1 MRSKLQ
7 LSPKKRPSTPRG
19 EQTCKAV
26 VTATARLLE
35 RDGYEALTTNHVAE
49 RAGVGVASVYEF
61 YPSKHAL
68 VAAVVEH
75 MVESVIAD
83 LTHDLEHAF
92 GSTAP
97 ALRGGAPAA
106 RGEDPIA
113 EWISGMFTAVA
124 KRKRLYSVLVQE
136 VPFFWQV
143 PAVVAAR
150 ERLQELAFRAR
161 SLRAAKEEAPYA
173 DAMTYLMPIMVAHA
187 VVDSVIRP
195 PKGIEPQALERALVD
210 AVRRLVG

>member
-1 MRSKLQ
+1 MREKLE

-19 EQTCKAV
+19 EQTFRAV

-49 RAGVGVASVYEF
+49 RAGVGIASVYEF
-61 YPSKHAL
+61 FPSKHAL

-75 MVESVIAD
+75 MVESVIAE
-83 LTHDLEHAF
+83 LAHGLEHAF
-92 GSTAP
+92 AHGQ
-97 ALRGGAPAA
+97 
-106 RGEDPIA
+106 DPIG
-113 EWISGMFTAVA
+113 EWISAMFAAIA

-143 PAVVAAR
+143 PAVVDAR
-150 ERLQELAFRAR
+150 ERLQQLAFRAR
-161 SLRAAKEEAPYA
+161 SLRAAQDESPHAA
-173 DAMTYLMPIMVAHA
+173 AMTYLIPIMVAHA
-187 VVDSVIRP
+187 VIESVIRP
-195 PKGIEPQALERALVD
+195 PKGLEAEELERALVD

>member
-19 EQTCKAV
+19 EQTYRAI

-35 RDGYEALTTNHVAE
+35 RSGYEALTTNHVAR

-61 YPSKHAL
+61 FPSKHAL

-83 LTHDLEHAF
+83 LTLGLEQAF
-92 GSTAP
+92 
-97 ALRGGAPAA
+97 A

-113 EWISGMFTAVA
+113 EWISGMFTAIE

-150 ERLQELAFRAR
+150 ERLLQLALRAR
-161 SLRAAKEEAPYA
+161 SLRAAADVSPHAEAL
-173 DAMTYLMPIMVAHA
+173 TYLMPIMVANA

-195 PKGIEPQALERALVD
+195 PEGLEPRALELALID
-210 AVRRLVG
+210 AVRRLTGL

>member
-19 EQTCKAV
+19 EQTYRAV

-35 RDGYEALTTNHVAE
+35 RGGYEALTTNHVAE

-61 YPSKHAL
+61 FPSKHAL

-83 LTHDLEHAF
+83 LTLGLEHAF
-92 GSTAP
+92 AH
-97 ALRGGAPAA
+97 
-106 RGEDPIA
+106 GEDPIA
-113 EWISGMFTAVA
+113 EWISAMFAAIA

-143 PAVVAAR
+143 PAVVQAR
-150 ERLQELAFRAR
+150 ERLHELALRAR
-161 SLRAAKEEAPYA
+161 ALRAAEEVSPHVE
-173 DAMTYLMPIMVAHA
+173 AMTYLIPIMVAHA

-195 PKGIEPQALERALVD
+195 PQGLEPQALERALVD
-210 AVRRLVG
+210 AVRRLVD

>member
-1 MRSKLQ
+1 MREKLQ

-19 EQTCKAV
+19 EQTYRAV

-49 RAGVGVASVYEF
+49 RAGVGIASVYEF
-61 YPSKHAL
+61 FPSKHAL

-83 LTHDLEHAF
+83 LTQSLEHAF
-92 GSTAP
+92 EHGS
-97 ALRGGAPAA
+97 
-106 RGEDPIA
+106 DPIA
-113 EWISGMFTAVA
+113 EWISGMFAAVA
-124 KRKRLYSVLVQE
+124 KRKRLYCVLVQE

-150 ERLQELAFRAR
+150 ENLQQLALRAR
-161 SLRAAKEEAPYA
+161 SLRAAEPISPHVE
-173 DAMTYLMPIMVAHA
+173 AMTYLVPIMVANA

-195 PKGIEPQALERALVD
+195 PQGLEPQALELALVH

>member
-19 EQTCKAV
+19 AQTYRAV

-35 RDGYEALTTNHVAE
+35 RDGYEALTTNHVAD

-61 YPSKHAL
+61 FPSKHAL

-75 MVESVIAD
+75 MVESVIAE
-83 LTHDLEHAF
+83 LTSDLEHAF
-92 GSTAP
+92 
-97 ALRGGAPAA
+97 A

-113 EWISGMFTAVA
+113 EWISGMFGAVA

-161 SLRAAKEEAPYA
+161 SLRAGNDVSPHVE
-173 DAMTYLMPIMVAHA
+173 AMTYLMPIMVAHA

-195 PKGIEPQALERALVD
+195 PQGLPPQALELALVD
-210 AVRRLVG
+210 AVKRLVG

>member
-1 MRSKLQ
+1 MREKLQ
-7 LSPKKRPSTPRG
+7 LSPKKRPSTRRG
-19 EQTCKAV
+19 ELTYRAA

-49 RAGVGVASVYEF
+49 RAGVGIASVYEF
-61 YPSKHAL
+61 FPSKHAL

-75 MVESVIAD
+75 TVESVLAD
-83 LTHDLEHAF
+83 LTHSLEHAF
-92 GSTAP
+92 KH
-97 ALRGGAPAA
+97 GA
-106 RGEDPIA
+106 DPIA
-113 EWISGMFTAVA
+113 EWIGAMFTAVA
-124 KRKRLYSVLVQE
+124 KRKRLYCVLVQE

-150 ERLQELAFRAR
+150 EQLQQLAFRAR
-161 SLRAAKEEAPYA
+161 SLRAADDVSPHVE
-173 DAMTYLMPIMVAHA
+173 AMTYLMPIMVANA

-195 PKGIEPQALERALVD
+195 PQGLESHDLERALVH

>member
-19 EQTCKAV
+19 EQTYRAV

-35 RDGYEALTTNHVAE
+35 RDGYEALTTNHVAA

-61 YPSKHAL
+61 FPSKHAL

-75 MVESVIAD
+75 MVESVIAE
-83 LTHDLEHAF
+83 LTRDLEHAF
-92 GSTAP
+92 AH
-97 ALRGGAPAA
+97 
-106 RGEDPIA
+106 GEDPIA
-113 EWISGMFTAVA
+113 EWIGGMFSAVA

-161 SLRAAKEEAPYA
+161 SLRAAQHVSPHANA
-173 DAMTYLMPIMVAHA
+173 VTHLLPIMVAHA

-195 PKGIEPQALERALVD
+195 PHGLDPQSLELALVEV
-210 AVRRLVG
+210 VRRLVS

>member
-19 EQTCKAV
+19 EQTYRAV

-35 RDGYEALTTNHVAE
+35 RDGYEALTTNHVAH

-61 YPSKHAL
+61 FPSKHAL

-75 MVESVIAD
+75 MVESVLAD
-83 LTHDLEHAF
+83 LKHGLEHSFAH
-92 GSTAP
+92 
-97 ALRGGAPAA
+97 GA
-106 RGEDPIA
+106 DPIA
-113 EWISGMFTAVA
+113 EWISGMFAAIA

-143 PAVVAAR
+143 PAVVEAR
-150 ERLQELAFRAR
+150 ERLQQLALRAR
-161 SLRAAKEEAPYA
+161 SLRRTADAAPHVE
-173 DAMTYLMPIMVAHA
+173 AMTYLMPIMVAHA
-187 VVDSVIRP
+187 VIDSVIRP
-195 PKGIEPQALERALVD
+195 PHGLETQALELALVD
-210 AVRRLVG
+210 AVKRLMA

>member
-1 MRSKLQ
+1 MRVKLQ

-19 EQTCKAV
+19 EQTYRAV

-61 YPSKHAL
+61 FPSKHAL

-75 MVESVIAD
+75 MVESVIGD
-83 LTHDLEHAF
+83 LKLGLERSFMH
-92 GSTAP
+92 
-97 ALRGGAPAA
+97 GA
-106 RGEDPIA
+106 DPIA
-113 EWISGMFTAVA
+113 EWISAMFEAVA

-150 ERLQELAFRAR
+150 ENLQQLAFRAR
-161 SLRAAKEEAPYA
+161 SLRAAPASAHA
-173 DAMTYLMPIMVAHA
+173 DALTYLVPIMVANA

-195 PKGIEPQALERALVD
+195 PQGLEAQSLELALID
-210 AVRRLVG
+210 AVKRLVG

>member
-1 MRSKLQ
+1 MREKLQ

-19 EQTCKAV
+19 EQTYRAV
-26 VTATARLLE
+26 VTATTRLLE

-61 YPSKHAL
+61 FPSKHAL

-75 MVESVIAD
+75 MVESVLAD
-83 LTHDLEHAF
+83 LKQGLEQ
-92 GSTAP
+92 
-97 ALRGGAPAA
+97 ALA
-106 RGEDPIA
+106 RGQDPIA
-113 EWISGMFTAVA
+113 EWISAMFAAVA

-150 ERLQELAFRAR
+150 EQLHELALRAR
-161 SLRAAKEEAPYA
+161 SLRAAEDVTAHVE
-173 DAMTYLMPIMVAHA
+173 AMTYLMPIMVANA

-195 PKGIEPQALERALVD
+195 PHGLSPEALERALVD
-210 AVRRLVG
+210 AVKRLVL

>member
-19 EQTCKAV
+19 EQTYRAI

-35 RDGYEALTTNHVAE
+35 RAGYEALTTNHVAA

-61 YPSKHAL
+61 FPSKHAL

-75 MVESVIAD
+75 VVEGVLAD

-92 GSTAP
+92 
-97 ALRGGAPAA
+97 A

-113 EWISGMFTAVA
+113 EWISGMFSAVG

-150 ERLQELAFRAR
+150 ERLQELSSRAR
-161 SLRAAKEEAPYA
+161 SLRAVQDVSPHA

-195 PKGIEPQALERALVD
+195 PQGLEPQALERALVD
-210 AVRRLVG
+210 AVRRLVR

>member
-1 MRSKLQ
+1 MREKLQ

-19 EQTCKAV
+19 EQTYKAV

-35 RDGYEALTTNHVAE
+35 RSGYEALTTNHVAE

-61 YPSKHAL
+61 FPSKHAL

-75 MVESVIAD
+75 MIESVIAD
-83 LTHDLEHAF
+83 LKHGLEHA
-92 GSTAP
+92 
-97 ALRGGAPAA
+97 LV

-113 EWISGMFTAVA
+113 EWISAMFTAVS

-150 ERLQELAFRAR
+150 EQLLALSVSARA
-161 SLRAAKEEAPYA
+161 LRPAEKASPHLE
-173 DAMTYLMPIMVAHA
+173 AMTYLMPIMVANA
-187 VVDSVIRP
+187 VIDSVIRP
-195 PKGIEPQALERALVD
+195 PEGLPPEALEAALVD
-210 AVRRLVG
+210 TVKRLVG

>member
-19 EQTCKAV
+19 EQTYRAV

-61 YPSKHAL
+61 FPSKHAL
-68 VAAVVEH
+68 VAAVVES

-83 LTHDLEHAF
+83 LTLGLEHAF
-92 GSTAP
+92 AH
-97 ALRGGAPAA
+97 
-106 RGEDPIA
+106 GEAPIA
-113 EWISGMFTAVA
+113 EWIAAMFAAIA

-136 VPFFWQV
+136 VPFFSQV

-150 ERLQELAFRAR
+150 ERLHELALRAR
-161 SLRAAKEEAPYA
+161 SLRAATEASPHVE
-173 DAMTYLMPIMVAHA
+173 AMTYLVPIMVAHA
-187 VVDSVIRP
+187 VVDSVLRP
-195 PKGIEPQALERALVD
+195 PQGLPPQALEHALVD

>member
-19 EQTCKAV
+19 EQTYRAV

-35 RDGYEALTTNHVAE
+35 REGYEALTTNHVAQ

-61 YPSKHAL
+61 FPSKHAL

-75 MVESVIAD
+75 MVESVIAE
-83 LTHDLEHAF
+83 LTHGLEHAF
-92 GSTAP
+92 
-97 ALRGGAPAA
+97 A

-113 EWISGMFTAVA
+113 EWISAMFSAVA

-161 SLRAAKEEAPYA
+161 SLRAAQDASPHVE
-173 DAMTYLMPIMVAHA
+173 AMTYLMPIMVAHA

-195 PKGIEPQALERALVD
+195 PQGLDPHALERALVD